1 MVHLLSET
9 GSPEEPNVPH
19 HVPLQRRPVHVFIYP
34 VCVCVKFMVLY
45 NMAGQLQIQSW
56 LRCGFFIVEMF
67 GRKDRKTGKS
77 DALIHML

>member
-1 MVHLLSET
+1 MFHTIFLYKEGQFMSLFT
-9 GSPEEPNVPH
+9 
-19 HVPLQRRPVHVFIYP
+19 QC
-34 VCVCVKFMVLY
+34 VCVCEVYGLY

-56 LRCGFFIVEMF
+56 LRSGFFIVEMF